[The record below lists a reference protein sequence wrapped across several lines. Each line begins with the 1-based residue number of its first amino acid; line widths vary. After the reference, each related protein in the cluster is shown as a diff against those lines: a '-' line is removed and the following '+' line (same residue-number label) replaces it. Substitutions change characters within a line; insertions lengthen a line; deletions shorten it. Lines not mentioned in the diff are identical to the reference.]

1 MPKRFDRAAHLERL
15 HLEILPQPDDFACG
29 PTCLHAI
36 YRYWGDDVPLR
47 ALIDEVSKMPS
58 GGTADVFLA
67 NHALRRGYRATIYTY
82 NLRIFD
88 PSWFGVREVD
98 IAARLRLQQQHKQ
111 AQRPVYGPLT
121 DGYVEFLELGG
132 QLRFVDLSPALLRRY
147 LRRGVPILTGLSSTF
162 LYRRVREHGPD
173 DDDDDVRGE
182 PQGHFVVLC
191 GYRRP
196 THAVLV
202 ADPYLQN
209 PMAPGSHYEVGLE
222 RVVGAIL
229 LGVLTHD
236 ANLLMIE
243 PGKRTPE
250 RAAKKQTP

>member
-1 MPKRFDRAAHLERL
+1 MPRPDRAADLERL
-15 HLEILPQPDDFACG
+15 HLEIQTQPDDFTCG

-36 YRYWGDDVPLR
+36 YRYWGDEVPLLQLSEEIAR
-47 ALIDEVSKMPS
+47 TPS

-82 NLRIFD
+82 NLRVFD
-88 PSWFGVREVD
+88 PTWFLPGVDIRDRLRRQREVK
-98 IAARLRLQQQHKQ
+98 A
-111 AQRPVYGPLT
+111 AQRPVFGLLT
-121 DGYVEFLELGG
+121 DAYLEFLDLGG
-132 QLRFVDLSPALLRRY
+132 SLRYVDIKATLLRRW
-147 LRRGVPILTGLSSTF
+147 LRRGVPILTGLSSTY
-162 LYRRVREHGPD
+162 LYRKVREYGPD

-191 GYRRP
+191 GYRR
-196 THAVLV
+196 TRRSVIV
-202 ADPYLQN
+202 ADPFLEH
-209 PMAPGSHYEVGLE
+209 PKAPDTHYEVSLD

-243 PGKRTPE
+243 PASGP
-250 RAAKKQTP
+250 AAEPAVGR